1 MKSQLA
7 SLSLCIATQRRR
19 ERRVLTG
26 LTLALIMAVM
36 VSLCAGDVWL
46 WPAAWAG
53 DAGKLFVWHIRL
65 PRTLAVV
72 LVGAR
77 LRSAAR

>member
-7 SLSLCIATQRRR
+7 SLSLCIHTQRRR

-26 LTLALIMAVM
+26 LALALVLAVM

-46 WPAAWAG
+46 WPAAWSA
-53 DAGKLFVWHIRL
+53 DAGKLFVWQIRL
-65 PRTLAVV
+65 PRTIAVV
-72 LVGAR
+72 LVGAA
-77 LRSAAR
+77 LALCG